1 MNGFTA
7 GMMLSTLIEAMAVM
21 VEVAAMKTANREREL
36 RGESPAYDETAFRE
50 KVDHLWA
57 CSNQAREQVR

>member
-7 GMMLSTLIEAMAVM
+7 GILLSTLIEAMAVM
-21 VEVAAMKTANREREL
+21 VEVAAMKTANKERAA
-36 RGESPAYDETAFRE
+36 RGESPAYDEAAFRE

-57 CSNQAREQVR
+57 CSNQAREQAQ